1 MPITFNNFEEKKLE
15 FANAMREGSE
25 EEQSSALQNMLEALA
40 GDVQNDIMGQVNTQM
55 ADNAVMQA
63 RGNNVLTSE
72 ERKFFNAVI
81 EEGGFKDE
89 DTLPSTT
96 QERVFEDL
104 VEAHPLLQQLGIR
117 NLGAVTEFIYSD
129 PEGAAVWGP
138 LFGDIQGQLNASFR
152 KESISQL
159 KLTAF
164 IPISNDMLA
173 LGPEW
178 VERYVR
184 TMLREAI
191 SAGLERGFVEGDGNN
206 QPVGLLYEYG
216 DNNAIVEKT
225 SAGTLTFEPGRTTIN
240 ELKGVVETLSTRVID
255 PGGANEREKVR
266 NISGRVVMVVNPF
279 DSFGIEANS
288 TTQNANGV
296 YVQSLPFN
304 PTMVTSTFVPQGK
317 VIFFVRGEYIAAT
330 GGTYQMKKFDQ
341 TMAMEDATLYI
352 SKQFATGKPVDNYA
366 AQVYDLALDGDT
378 TTTTTTAGA

>member
-1 MPITFNNFEEKKLE
+1 MPITFDNFEEKKLE

-89 DTLPSTT
+89 DTLPTTT

-138 LFGDIQGQLNASFR
+138 LFGDIQGQLNTTFR

-216 DNNAIVEKT
+216 DNNAIVMKA

-240 ELKGVVETLSTRVID
+240 ELKGVVETLSIREVN
-255 PGGANEREKVR
+255 GEEKVR
-266 NISGRVVMVVNPF
+266 NISGRVVIVVNPF
-279 DSFGIEANS
+279 DSFGIQANS

-366 AQVYDLALDGDT
+366 AQVYDLQLNEDPEAV
-378 TTTTTTAGA
+378 

>member
-1 MPITFNNFEEKKLE
+1 MPITFNNFEEKKME

-89 DTLPSTT
+89 DTLPTTT

-138 LFGDIQGQLNASFR
+138 LFGDIQGQLNTTFR

-216 DNNAIVEKT
+216 DNNAIVMKA

-240 ELKGVVETLSTRVID
+240 ELKGVVETLSIREVN
-255 PGGANEREKVR
+255 GEEKVR

-279 DSFGIEANS
+279 DSFGIQANS

-366 AQVYDLALDGDT
+366 AQVYDLQLNEDPEAV
-378 TTTTTTAGA
+378 